1 MTNPMPVAPFSVA
14 DAARRTWPQL
24 IEQMLDAVCLVEP
37 EGLRIVAANAG
48 AGKLFGRPAA
58 DLVGCPM
65 PELAATPEDACF
77 WREVSQGLAHELHSE
92 SFVTRRG
99 GVAATAR
106 VDEAMAGEPGKAMA
120 ERPAEVM
127 AEASTGVA
135 GDVIPV
141 VRRVSRVEP
150 APGTILYVVALR
162 DRSAEVAAEHR
173 ADVQEA
179 ELQATLESV
188 SDGILVID
196 RAGHIS
202 RMNRRFAQL
211 WNVPDEML
219 LLRADDEVFAW
230 MQDQVAFPID
240 YLRGLEALDDDAMA
254 TSTEPIELRSGAS
267 LERVATPQCCR
278 GHPIGRVF
286 TYRALG

>member
-37 EGLRIVAANAG
+37 EGLRIVAANVG
-48 AGKLFGRPAA
+48 AGTLFGRAAA
-58 DLVGCPM
+58 DLVGCAM

-77 WREVSQGLAHELHSE
+77 WREVNQGLAHELHSE

-99 GVAATAR
+99 GVASMAR
-106 VDEAMAGEPGKAMA
+106 VDEAIAEEPAQA
-120 ERPAEVM
+120 M
-127 AEASTGVA
+127 AEASTEVVD
-135 GDVIPV
+135 DVIPV

-150 APGTILYVVALR
+150 APGTVLYVVALR

-173 ADVQEA
+173 ADVQQA

-188 SDGILVID
+188 SDGILVVD

-219 LLRADDEVFAW
+219 RLRADDEVFAW

-240 YLRGLEALDDDAMA
+240 YLRGLEALDGDALA
-254 TSTEPIELRSGAS
+254 ASTELIELRSGAS

-286 TYRALG
+286 TYRAVG